1 MEGSSMSWDKG
12 DKTEKE
18 MRAADFL
25 AAIESVSKELMR
37 YDPTAGVAAI
47 AYMVALTRILKP
59 KIPID
64 KMIKHY
70 EGKIKEQMGDALE
83 LLKELHKEARTP
95 EDVEDIIAIAQAF
108 LKNKKGS
115 A

>member
-1 MEGSSMSWDKG
+1 MSWDKG
-12 DKTEKE
+12 DKTEKK

-64 KMIKHY
+64 KMVKYY
-70 EGKIKEQMGDALE
+70 EGQIQDQMGDALE
-83 LLKELHKEARTP
+83 LLKQMHKEAKTP
-95 EDVEDIIAIAQAF
+95 EDVQDIIALAQAF
-108 LKNKKGS
+108 LKNKKKG
-115 A
+115 AP